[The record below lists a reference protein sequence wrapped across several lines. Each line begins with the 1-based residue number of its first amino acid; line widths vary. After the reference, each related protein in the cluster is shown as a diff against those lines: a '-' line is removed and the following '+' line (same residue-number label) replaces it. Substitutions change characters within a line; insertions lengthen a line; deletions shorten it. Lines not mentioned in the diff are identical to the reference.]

1 MPPRRWLEYDTP
13 LGPPIRC
20 GHSFYG
26 IAAALIAVIAIAA
39 VVTIERHLL
48 PLSLLPLALPA
59 ATFASF
65 GSLFACAAAS
75 LDQSSKHTFTFVG
88 AAMTGSI
95 PLAAWL
101 ASEPMVQLIKSLIPG

>member
-13 LGPPIRC
+13 PGPPIRR

-26 IAAALIAVIAIAA
+26 LAASFVAVIAIACVIA
-39 VVTIERHLL
+39 IERHLL
-48 PLSLLPLALPA
+48 PLSLLPLAVPA
-59 ATFASF
+59 GAFACV
-65 GSLFACAAAS
+65 GSVVACAAAA
-75 LDQSSKHTFTFVG
+75 LDTTQQAHLHVG
-88 AAMTGSI
+88 RRGMTGAI